1 MTGTMPVCKTSLAFC
16 KRYLASV
23 ATGTKDRLLDVALRL
38 FARNGVAGTTVV
50 EIEREAGLSPGSGS
64 FYRHFEDK
72 DAVLQAVI
80 DREVRAAAAA
90 RSTRRPAASLED
102 EFRQALDGLDDMAG
116 LVQLLAREGSGRSE
130 TLAPVRAV
138 MAEGGAAEMAARLT
152 DELPGNDDLDVEAV
166 AAVALFAVVGHHLA
180 ERFFGLPVG
189 VDRDRF
195 AAALAT
201 LVRGR

>member
-1 MTGTMPVCKTSLAFC
+1 MA
-16 KRYLASV
+16 RD
-23 ATGTKDRLLDVALRL
+23 TKDRILDVALRL

-80 DREVRAAAAA
+80 DREVQAAEAV

-102 EFRQALDGLDDMAG
+102 EFRQALDGLDDMAA

-138 MAEGGAAEMAARLT
+138 MAEGGAAEMAARLVA
-152 DELPGNDDLDVEAV
+152 ELPDAERDGLDVEAI
-166 AAVALFAVVGHHLA
+166 ATVALFAVVGHHLA

-195 AAALAT
+195 AAALTT

>member
-1 MTGTMPVCKTSLAFC
+1 MRKS
-16 KRYLASV
+16 YLASV
-23 ATGTKDRLLDVALRL
+23 ARDTKERILDGALRL
-38 FARNGVAGTTVV
+38 FARDGVAGTTVV

-80 DREVRAAAAA
+80 DREVTAAEAA

-102 EFRQALDGLDDMAG
+102 EFRQALDGLDDMAA

-138 MAEGGAAEMAARLT
+138 MAEGGAAEMAARLVA
-152 DELPGNDDLDVEAV
+152 ELPDADRDDLDVEAV
-166 AAVALFAVVGHHLA
+166 ATVALFAVVGHHLA

-195 AAALAT
+195 AAALAA